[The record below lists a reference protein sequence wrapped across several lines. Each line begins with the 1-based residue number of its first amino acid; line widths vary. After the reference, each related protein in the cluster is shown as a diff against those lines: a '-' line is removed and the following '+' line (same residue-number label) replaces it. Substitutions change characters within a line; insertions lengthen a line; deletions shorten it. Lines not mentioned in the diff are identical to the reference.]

1 MSKPQGGQTGT
12 GVATLEQFAIPD
24 IIAQLDKQIKEIGN
38 IETSQYKTNMELAPF
53 GNLKNVKDVE
63 TLVKAHSLV
72 AGKAAR
78 YDESVKALNLEGT
91 AKPFIENGYSLGEW
105 EADIQLQV
113 RILTHK
119 DRLEELK
126 RLKKE
131 AQQFVSEEDKKAM
144 FFKSLASNPLLNT
157 GAVR

>member
-1 MSKPQGGQTGT
+1 MSKTGT
-12 GVATLEQFAIPD
+12 GTGLATLDQFAVPD
-24 IIAQLDKQIKEIGN
+24 IIAQIDNQIKEIGN
-38 IETSQYKTNMELAPF
+38 IETSSYKTNMELTPF

-91 AKPFIENGYSLGEW
+91 AKPFNENGYSLKEW

-131 AQQFVSEEDKKAM
+131 AQQFISEEEKKAM
-144 FFKSLASNPLLNT
+144 FFQSLMSNPILNAGVT
-157 GAVR
+157 K